1 MSGTGAGRPR
11 ARRGADP
18 VRAADDADLGKVVAL
33 EPDALR
39 PTHLVVEK
47 GLLRKHDLRVP
58 VSAVCNY
65 EGGTIYLD
73 VPKEALE
80 GAG

>member
-1 MSGTGAGRPR
+1 MLWIPPFTSGASKK
-11 ARRGADP
+11 DK
-18 VRAADDADLGKVVAL
+18 VCAADDADLGKVVGFL
-33 EPDALR
+33 PDAAK

-47 GLLRKHDLRVP
+47 GLLRKQDLRVP

-65 EGGTIYLD
+65 ADGTISD
-73 VPKEALE
+73 VPKDAIE